1 MEKMSLYMFAAGFLT
16 IGAASAFYWAHVARL
31 MLASRNVAL
40 LATQQGTAVAAGPIP
55 SGVLGQIATIFAW
68 NGAVFLFLSLL
79 FRSIVAGR
87 GPFSNMYEFT
97 TAFAAG
103 VAFAYLFVEA
113 RTGLRHLGA
122 VILPVAAGL
131 LWYASTVPNHIAP
144 LVPALQNNLLLT
156 VHVAVAIVAYG
167 FLAVSFGAG
176 LLYLL
181 RRWMGATPSSLEALD
196 QIGYR
201 AVLVGFPAMALVIIL
216 GSIWAETAWGRWWGW
231 DPKETASLVT
241 FLLYAGY
248 LHARIFRGWQ
258 GSRSAAL
265 LVLGFVAV
273 CFTFFGNL
281 FFGGLH
287 SYSGMSGMR

>member
-16 IGAASAFYWAHVARL
+16 IGAASVFYWANMVRLILAR
-31 MLASRNVAL
+31 RNVAA
-40 LATQQGTAVAAGPIP
+40 LAVQPIEAVASGPTP

-68 NGAVFLFLSLL
+68 NGAVFLLLSLL

-103 VAFAYLFVEA
+103 VTVAYLIVEA
-113 RTGLRHLGA
+113 RSGLRALGA
-122 VILPVAAGL
+122 VVLPVAAAL
-131 LWYASTVPNHIAP
+131 LWYASIVPNQIAP

-156 VHVAVAIVAYG
+156 VHVSVAIVAYG

-181 RRWMGATPSSLEALD
+181 RRWTGATPSALEALD
-196 QIGYR
+196 QVGYR

-231 DPKETASLVT
+231 DPKETASLAT

-265 LVLGFVAV
+265 LMLGFVAV
-273 CFTFFGNL
+273 FFTFFGNL

-287 SYSGMSGMR
+287 SYSGMR

>member
-1 MEKMSLYMFAAGFLT
+1 
-16 IGAASAFYWAHVARL
+16 
-31 MLASRNVAL
+31 
-40 LATQQGTAVAAGPIP
+40 
-55 SGVLGQIATIFAW
+55 
-68 NGAVFLFLSLL
+68 
-79 FRSIVAGR
+79 
-87 GPFSNMYEFT
+87 
-97 TAFAAG
+97 
-103 VAFAYLFVEA
+103 
-113 RTGLRHLGA
+113 
-122 VILPVAAGL
+122 
-131 LWYASTVPNHIAP
+131 
-144 LVPALQNNLLLT
+144 
-156 VHVAVAIVAYG
+156 
-167 FLAVSFGAG
+167 